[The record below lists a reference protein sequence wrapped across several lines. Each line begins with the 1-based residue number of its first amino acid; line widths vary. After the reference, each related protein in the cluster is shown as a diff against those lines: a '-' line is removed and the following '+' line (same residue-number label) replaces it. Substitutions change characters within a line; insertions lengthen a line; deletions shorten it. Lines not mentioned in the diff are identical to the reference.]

1 VKPIYPWSAVVG
13 QDALKHALLLCAIDP
28 SIGGVLV
35 QGPRGVAKTTLA
47 RALGQLVDGSF
58 VELPLGASEERV
70 TGSLDLDTALRES
83 KVVFSPGLLSR
94 AHQGVLYVDEVNLLP
109 DALVDLLLDAAA
121 TGQNSV
127 ERDGVSH
134 VHPARFVLVG
144 TMNPE
149 EGELRPQLTDRFGL
163 SVSAASEI
171 SPKERAS
178 IVQRRLAFDADPLA
192 FQEQYRVEQEQLLVR
207 CRRARERAPHI
218 ALPGPALERVS
229 ELCHG
234 AHVEGVRAD
243 LAMLRAARAHAA
255 WHERDVVSEAD
266 VEAVAELALVHRR
279 SGPPE
284 PPKSGPRGGSTPPS
298 GGGTPPPRGP
308 QGASHAGSSGSSSRA
323 APNENA
329 GSHAEH
335 EAPSPPQQTNRDPER
350 PDRGALPAVPVRA
363 EAVATL
369 PGWLKRAHGRRAE
382 LRRRGP
388 AKRDATRGRR
398 GLDSRFPATPV
409 DWFAT
414 LAHTPR
420 PTRADLRYRTR
431 RAPHVA
437 LWVLALDCSASMLR
451 SGALAAA
458 KGVAHAFE
466 AQAVRAGA
474 HVALLSFSGAAA
486 RLEASTG
493 ERRSTRER
501 ALGELGAAGGTPLRA
516 ALHEAVGVC
525 TSRRFRAP
533 EVAKRIILLTDGRT
547 REPVHDLL
555 LRDDSIELVVVD
567 CERGPLRLG
576 RAAPLARALGAH
588 LVHVDALR

>member
-1 VKPIYPWSAVVG
+1 MKPIYPWSAVVG

-70 TGSLDLDTALRES
+70 TGSLDLDTALRDS
-83 KVVFSPGLLSR
+83 KVSFSPGLLAR

-127 ERDGVSH
+127 ERDGISH

-171 SPKERAS
+171 TVAERAT

-192 FQEQYRVEQEQLLVR
+192 FQEHYRAEQELLLAR
-207 CRRARERAPHI
+207 CRRARQQAPHI
-218 ALPGPALERVS
+218 PLVGPALELVS
-229 ELCHG
+229 ALCHA

-255 WHERDVVSEAD
+255 WHERDEITEAD
-266 VEAVAELALVHRR
+266 VEAVAELALAHRQ

-284 PPKSGPRGGSTPPS
+284 PPKSSPRGGSAPPS
-298 GGGTPPPRGP
+298 SGGTPTRGP
-308 QGASHAGSSGSSSRA
+308 TGGSQAGSSRSSSSA
-323 APNENA
+323 APSDDA
-329 GSHAEH
+329 GRPFAHAN
-335 EAPSPPQQTNRDPER
+335 PSSTSDATHDPGR
-350 PDRGALPAVPVRA
+350 PERGALPAVPVRA
-363 EAVATL
+363 ESAATL
-369 PGWLKRAHGRRAE
+369 PGWLKRARGRRTE

-388 AKRDATRGRR
+388 GQREATRGRR
-398 GLDSRFPATPV
+398 GLESRSGAAAV

-414 LAHTPR
+414 LAHAPR

-466 AQAVRAGA
+466 AQAVRVGA

-516 ALHEAVGVC
+516 ALHEALGVC

-533 EVAKRIILLTDGRT
+533 EVAKRIVLLTDGRT
-547 REPVHDLL
+547 REPIHDLL
-555 LRDDSIELVVVD
+555 LEDESIELVVVD
-567 CERGPLRLG
+567 CERGQLRLG
-576 RAAPLARALGAH
+576 RSAALAQALGAK